1 MQTTLKS
8 KTTRRVHVR
17 QTEPT
22 PAEIAERCAAI
33 QAGWSLDE
41 RLQRQSASSRLSN
54 FVARISEIDTDSNDH
69 SIWAA

>member
-1 MQTTLKS
+1 MQTTLNSKS
-8 KTTRRVHVR
+8 SNRVHAR

-41 RLQRQSASSRLSN
+41 RFHRQATSSRLSN
-54 FVARISEIDTDSNDH
+54 FVARISEIDTDDPST
-69 SIWAA
+69 WAA